1 MTYPEA
7 ADHAGTSV
15 EHGFPERTVDLGE
28 IRVNH
33 AVTGDPELPSG
44 PTPPP
49 ARSAW

>member
-7 ADHAGTSV
+7 ADHARISV
-15 EHGFPERTVDLGE
+15 ENGFPERPADHGE
-28 IRVNH
+28 VRVNH
-33 AVTGDPELPSG
+33 AVTGDPELPAG